1 MREDARDAEI
11 ARRRLDE
18 IRDHPERIIK
28 EAALDEKLKELAL
41 DAPDRLEQ
49 TTQGIPKLPEM
60 TVGIMMEV
68 QRQQLEALRSEN
80 AILNDEIAEA
90 KRIYDILLATCDDYE
105 IRLGR
110 DYDGWMPQ
118 TVENSVPVLCEML
131 AEARVEL
138 KQKDASI
145 VKV

>member
-1 MREDARDAEI
+1 
-11 ARRRLDE
+11 
-18 IRDHPERIIK
+18 
-28 EAALDEKLKELAL
+28 LDEKLKELAL